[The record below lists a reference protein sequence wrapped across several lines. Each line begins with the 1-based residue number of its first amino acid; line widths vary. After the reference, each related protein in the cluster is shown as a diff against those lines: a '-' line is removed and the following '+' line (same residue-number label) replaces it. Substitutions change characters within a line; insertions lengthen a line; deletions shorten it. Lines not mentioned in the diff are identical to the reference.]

1 MRRTVIAGIGLMT
14 LELLR
19 VPAAGAQTVTET
31 ATETDTATETV
42 TETETETATET
53 ETVTATEAEAVTV
66 SAAVGAGSYGRDVAT
81 GIELGAAYAGETLA
95 VGLRGRALMVGDHF
109 RREDWD
115 ETGDWIALLHHLEW
129 RIGFDDDAAD
139 DSPWR
144 RPAGLAVAAGQL
156 SSIDIGSI
164 AEGYTAGIDADGR
177 HAGVHARLDAGA
189 FRGELAVDDVADPAL
204 IAGRLRRVRGP
215 LAVGVQ
221 GGLDPSAPHA
231 MTESVFASTAVDAAL
246 AARHGIV
253 LSTIDAGVGLAPG
266 LGGGVWIGGGAA
278 IATDRIRSALR
289 VEGTA
294 GTGGWVPAPFG
305 PLYRVLRADAGGRF
319 MSDTDVP
326 LRTRASAGELGGV
339 GGAVSARLDLRG
351 LGAAEAA
358 MRYRPGLGG
367 EARGRVEV
375 AAIGPVR
382 GGAWLAA
389 APRLDTWA
397 AAGELRALV
406 GRFDLGLEAA
416 RLYETG
422 RPDAMD
428 EGLDAPSAVWQVT
441 AWLGVRAGP

>member
-1 MRRTVIAGIGLMT
+1 MAIAGIGLMT

-19 VPAAGAQTVTET
+19 VPAASAQTEAVT
-31 ATETDTATETV
+31 A
-42 TETETETATET
+42 TETATET
-53 ETVTATEAEAVTV
+53 ETATATETATESIAV
-66 SAAVGAGSYGRDVAT
+66 SAAVGAGSYGSDVAT
-81 GIELGAAYAGETLA
+81 GVELGAAYAGDTLA
-95 VGLRGRALMVGDHF
+95 VGLRGRARLIGDRF

-115 ETGDWIALLHHLEW
+115 ETGDWLALLHHLEW
-129 RIGFDDDAAD
+129 RLDLDDGTADD

-144 RPAGLAVAAGQL
+144 RPARLAVAAGQL
-156 SSIDIGSI
+156 SSIDVGSI

-177 HAGVHARLDAGA
+177 HAGVHARLDAGDWS
-189 FRGELAVDDVADPAL
+189 GELAVDDVADPAL
-204 IAGRLRRVRGP
+204 IAGRLRRIRGP

-231 MTESVFASTAVDAAL
+231 MTESVLASTAIDAAL

-253 LSTIDAGVGLAPG
+253 LSTVDVGAGLAPG
-266 LGGGVWIGGGAA
+266 LGGGLWLGGGAA
-278 IATDRIRSALR
+278 VTTERTRTALR
-289 VEGTA
+289 VEATA

-339 GGAVSARLDLRG
+339 GGATALRVDLRG
-351 LGAAEAA
+351 LGGAEAA

-382 GGAWLAA
+382 GGAWLAV

-397 AAGELRALV
+397 TAGELRALV

-416 RLYETG
+416 RLYQSA
-422 RPDAMD
+422 RD